1 MKSSNLSI
9 MSATLLCAIAL
20 VLTECGKKETPA
32 PEPSPV
38 VTEESGQAGKDS
50 RDVQSENDHAINDIN
65 QVMSENPRLSGRPAG
80 TAGTAVGRPAGN
92 ICGMTIDSALS
103 VNGVLV
109 LNFNGTTC
117 DNRTRTGSIKLTL
130 QNYSTG
136 VRWKNVGAT
145 IRVDYNSYKITRASD
160 QASILLNGT
169 QFYTNTSG
177 GNWWTLL
184 VVQTQT
190 ALVASVTG
198 TNLNVTFQDN
208 KTAVFNIN
216 RKLTWSLNGSV
227 ISLKAEGIGTNGTLN
242 NLENFGTTREGEAF
256 TSQVTTPIIWNTT
269 CGSGAPLQGQ
279 VNIKVA
285 SKNFDLNCQYG
296 VDASGNSITVGA
308 NQCPYGWK
316 YTWTANAATKTKV
329 TKYF

>member
-1 MKSSNLSI
+1 MKSRKLSI
-9 MSATLLCAIAL
+9 LSVSLICGLSLL
-20 VLTECGKKETPA
+20 LTDCRKKEEPT
-32 PEPSPV
+32 PEPTPV
-38 VTEESGQAGKDS
+38 AQDENGQAGKDS
-50 RDVQSENDHAINDIN
+50 RDVQSENDNAINEIN
-65 QVMSENPRLSGRPAG
+65 QVMSENNRMSGRPASG
-80 TAGTAVGRPAGN
+80 TAARPGN
-92 ICGMTIDSALS
+92 ICGMVIDSVLS

-136 VRWKNVGAT
+136 TRWKDVGAT
-145 IRVDYNSYKITRASD
+145 VRVDFNGYKITRASD
-160 QASILLNGT
+160 QASVLLNGT
-169 QFYTNTSG
+169 QLYTNTSG

-216 RKLTWSLNGSV
+216 RKLTWSLSGTI
-227 ISLKAEGIGTNGTLN
+227 ISLKGEGIGSNGVLN
-242 NLENFGTTREGEAF
+242 NLENFGTTRDGEAF
-256 TSQVTTPIIWNTT
+256 TSQVVTPIIWNTT

-285 SKNFDLNCQYG
+285 SKNFDLNYLYG
-296 VDASGNSITVGA
+296 VDISGNSVVVGA
-308 NQCPYGWK
+308 NQCAYGWK
-316 YTWTANAATKTKV
+316 LQWTINGVTKTKT